1 MKTNLSMVQE
11 KDRVCELIEELER
24 GEYKKDFL
32 PNSSYEMSGE
42 HQAMYFLH
50 MRENMKTDIAYVIM
64 HSGVDLRD
72 VSFLREREQA

>member
-1 MKTNLSMVQE
+1 MNSLKSW
-11 KDRVCELIEELER
+11 KEENIKR
-24 GEYKKDFL
+24 IFL

-72 VSFLREREQA
+72 VSFLRESRHD